1 MVFRSCV
8 LLYVR
13 RTPKKERPNEFS
25 YAFSWSMPGRIVQHW
40 YRKLFPNSQ
49 YARSDETN
57 QSTFNSLTLFYILCA
72 TSMAGFT
79 HAAFRSSKEEKMQ
92 EGESRASYTI
102 RNFHA
107 RTIETKENYRATHVT
122 IGGRDQFFKQEDI
135 TDEVVKCHTKEHHP
149 ERLKENYN
157 PYDDEAYV
165 RQRLKVK
172 P

>member
-72 TSMAGFT
+72 TSMAGLT
-79 HAAFRSSKEEKMQ
+79 HAAYRSSKEEKKQ

-107 RTIETKENYRATHVT
+107 RTIETKENY
-122 IGGRDQFFKQEDI
+122 
-135 TDEVVKCHTKEHHP
+135 P

-172 P
+172 PND